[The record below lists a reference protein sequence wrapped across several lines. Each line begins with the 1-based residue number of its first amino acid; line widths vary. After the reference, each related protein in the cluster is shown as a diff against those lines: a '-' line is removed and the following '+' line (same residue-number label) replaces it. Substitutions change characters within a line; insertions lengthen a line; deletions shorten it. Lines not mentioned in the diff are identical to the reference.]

1 MTPRRRLLAVVV
13 FVLAGLNA
21 GCGYLGTRKPPVITT
36 PGQSAP
42 GQPRPPPAVTP
53 AQGYSVYG
61 NPEFYE
67 VYGQRYKVLKSGEG
81 YVERG
86 IASWYG
92 PNFNGKLTSNR
103 EVYDM
108 YQMTAAHKLLPLPTW
123 VEVTNLENG
132 RKVVLK
138 VNDRG
143 PFKDNRVIDLSY
155 AAALKLE
162 VVAKGT
168 AFVEV
173 RGLARPDGVDAGFT
187 EESTLTARIF
197 IQVGAFGERDNAER
211 QKTTLTAVLQQ
222 PVRVFED
229 RTGGRVL
236 YKVQVGPIGDVEQAD
251 RVVSLLDAA
260 GIVAHHFVNQ

>member
-1 MTPRRRLLAVVV
+1 MKSAKQGIFPREARTHDWALTGAAVGSFTSYKCTKCGTTLPVPIGGKRLC
-13 FVLAGLNA
+13 
-21 GCGYLGTRKPPVITT
+21 GCGTWI
-36 PGQSAP
+36 
-42 GQPRPPPAVTP
+42 
-53 AQGYSVYG
+53 
-61 NPEFYE
+61 N
-67 VYGQRYKVLKSGEG
+67 GQRYEVLKSGTG
-81 YVERG
+81 FVERG

-92 PNFNGKLTSNR
+92 PDFHGRLTSNR

-132 RKVVLK
+132 RKAVLK

-162 VVAKGT
+162 VIKKGT

-173 RGLARPDGVDAGFT
+173 RGLERPDGVETNAASASAPSALMF
-187 EESTLTARIF
+187 L
-197 IQVGAFGERDNAER
+197 QVGAFGERDNAER
-211 QKTTLTAVLQQ
+211 QKVLLTAAIHQ
-222 PVRVFED
+222 PIRVFED

-236 YKVQVGPIGDVEQAD
+236 YKVQVGPLRDVDQAD
-251 RVVSLLDAA
+251 QVISLLDAA
-260 GIVAHHFVNQ
+260 GVVEHHFVNQ

>member
-1 MTPRRRLLAVVV
+1 MILRRCLLALMVLG
-13 FVLAGLNA
+13 LAGLNT
-21 GCGYLGTRKPPVITT
+21 GCGSLSKAKPPPIT
-36 PGQSAP
+36 AP
-42 GQPRPPPAVTP
+42 AARAPDQPSPPAVKR
-53 AQGYSVYG
+53 ADGYSRYG
-61 NPEFYE
+61 TPGFYE
-67 VYGQRYKVLKSGEG
+67 VNGQRYEVLQSGTDF
-81 YVERG
+81 VERG

-92 PNFNGKLTSNR
+92 EDFHGKLTSNR

-132 RKVVLK
+132 RKVVLR

-162 VVAKGT
+162 VIQKGT

-173 RGLARPDGVDAGFT
+173 RALERPDEVETNAASASAPDAHMF
-187 EESTLTARIF
+187 L
-197 IQVGAFGERDNAER
+197 QVGAFGDRDNAER
-211 QKTTLTAVLQQ
+211 QKVLLTAAIHQ
-222 PVRVFED
+222 PIRVFED

-236 YKVQVGPIGDVEQAD
+236 YKVQVGPISDVDQAD
-251 RVVSLLDAA
+251 QVVSLLDAA
-260 GIVAHHFVNQ
+260 GVAEHHFVNQ